1 MTSDLSLRGVAAVLA
16 CTVAAVLFLAGC
28 SKPEQTASPS
38 STAGEATLTAAQRRN
53 IRLDTVEPSSFR
65 GSTETTGVV
74 DFDNDQAT
82 SVLAPF
88 SGPVSRLLVSTGQRV
103 AKGEALAL
111 VESSDFS
118 AAVGAYSKTLATAR
132 TARRLADLDKDLLQH
147 QGVSRR
153 EEEQAQTD
161 AANAESDRAAALQAL
176 VSMSIGAEAI
186 REIQQGRP
194 ISRVEGVIRAP
205 IAGTVVDRPIA
216 PGQILQA
223 GVTPCFTVANL
234 SRVWVM
240 AQVFT
245 SDLSS
250 VEAGDA
256 ARVLAG
262 GASYAGRVET
272 VGAQVDPTTG
282 AVAARVAVDNP
293 GGLLKKQMY
302 VRVAIEGRKQSVGL
316 LVPASAFLHDD
327 ENLPFLYVAQPSGG
341 FARRRV
347 TLGPRVGDAYE
358 VTEGLRRGDRV
369 VVDGAI
375 FVQAIQDQ

>member
-205 IAGTVVDRPIA
+205 IAGTVVDRPIT